1 MTNVSPAPG
10 QRRYLARLDRLAA
23 IKVRQAQ
30 QIRNADNTA
39 RGERAAGEADL
50 DAAALRWAIHQL
62 DLGQTQE
69 PSAGGG
75 Q

>member
-1 MTNVSPAPG
+1 MTAVSSASG

-23 IKVRQAQ
+23 IKIRQAQ

-50 DAAALRWAIHQL
+50 DAAALRWAIRQL
-62 DLGQTQE
+62 GTGQSQG
-69 PSAGGG
+69 PGAG
-75 Q
+75 